1 MKTMIRIAGVL
12 FVVACAVPSASAKQ
26 ADSKY
31 ASDEEINLLMGQ
43 ADRAMKQYEQIIGE
57 EKRLLGDGV
66 DTSTD
71 AQLLRAW
78 KTVKGALDKDP
89 QKYNSFAGFD
99 IVTMLD
105 DAARNAALVSN
116 SAATEL
122 IKQLTS
128 GKVNS
133 KSDSLITLMQGADSA
148 GTLLYTVA
156 ESAAATYLRFLHW
169 QGDTFS
175 EAVTEL
181 TKCSQMVKKPK

>member
-57 EKRLLGDGV
+57 EKRLLGGGV

-116 SAATEL
+116 SAA
-122 IKQLTS
+122 
-128 GKVNS
+128 
-133 KSDSLITLMQGADSA
+133 
-148 GTLLYTVA
+148 
-156 ESAAATYLRFLHW
+156 ATYLRFLHW